1 MKCVRMI
8 IREIAARE
16 TYPHFLRMCP
26 RRRRSAF
33 QRGVF
38 VGGAGG
44 KSSGEGNLAA
54 FVLRVNQKEV
64 HGVNARRLMY
74 KLQTALCANGVHVRI
89 DQRQHW
95 SDKAGRML
103 TIYKVR
109 NEDGAL
115 LCKFYRAI
123 DVVQALA
130 ELLSEYGGGS
140 E

>member
-1 MKCVRMI
+1 MRRQRRGKPCRFCV
-8 IREIAARE
+8 A
-16 TYPHFLRMCP
+16 L
-26 RRRRSAF
+26 
-33 QRGVF
+33 
-38 VGGAGG
+38 
-44 KSSGEGNLAA
+44 
-54 FVLRVNQKEV
+54 NQKEV

-103 TIYKVR
+103 TIYDVR
-109 NEDGAL
+109 KDDGAL
-115 LCKFYRAI
+115 LCKSYRAV

-130 ELLSEYGGGS
+130 ELLTEYGGGS